1 MKFNSVLF
9 KLLDKYVSWAK
20 FDWCL
25 LIINYLDKMY
35 CYDMEEHK
43 KRSISY
49 LIKCMIDN
57 GMLNE
62 CFTQK
67 ELKDL
72 YEAIPKRFKKEIY
85 YYVTDTRI

>member
-1 MKFNSVLF
+1 MIFNSILF
-9 KLLDKYVSWAK
+9 RLLDKYVSWAK
-20 FDWCL
+20 FDWCF
-25 LIINYLDKMY
+25 IDINSQDKIY
-35 CYDMEEHK
+35 CYDMEEHR

-62 CFTQK
+62 CFTEK

-72 YEAIPKRFKKEIY
+72 YDVIPKRFKKEIG